1 LRRANWEWELG
12 EEEEEGRSRRG
23 RWLAVA
29 GFSLYFFSL
38 SKIDLRVRK
47 KGIKVSLEREK

>member
-23 RWLAVA
+23 RSLAVA

-38 SKIDLRVRK
+38 SKIDLLVRK